1 MRPSTDHRTPPSAQG
16 PLLELEPRLAS
27 HARPGARLVLSGVLA
42 GEQATAAV
50 AKYGEHFEDLRVAEE
65 DGWACVTGVR
75 RR

>member
-1 MRPSTDHRTPPSAQG
+1 M
-16 PLLELEPRLAS
+16 
-27 HARPGARLVLSGVLA
+27 VLSGVLA

-75 RR
+75 KR